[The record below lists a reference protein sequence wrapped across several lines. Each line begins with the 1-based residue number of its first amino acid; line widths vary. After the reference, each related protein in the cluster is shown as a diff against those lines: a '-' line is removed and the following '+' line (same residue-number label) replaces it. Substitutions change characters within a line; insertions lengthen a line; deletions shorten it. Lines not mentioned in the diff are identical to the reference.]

1 MLVSRAIRNENKV
14 INTSL
19 LPSNNNSPTPVS
31 SLEGA
36 LTVGDVPKQRKRNLQ
51 ECVSGPPNLS
61 SRLGSTETPNHSPM
75 LGSVETTTT
84 FILEDGPQRQ
94 KRGKFRNTTVIDIDS
109 DSETPTASGATVS
122 SNPSPTP
129 RSKFIEKV
137 VHHPLSDHNE
147 DQSDFVLETT
157 IAGSSEIRLI
167 HCSKN
172 HPLDLF
178 VRGVRTKY
186 GLRPDQEIVGIRVK
200 SGQKTFKLDLGEA
213 RDWMYVSTVI
223 MKNGAKG
230 EMVISIK

>member
-1 MLVSRAIRNENKV
+1 MLVSRVIRNENKV
-14 INTSL
+14 FNASL
-19 LPSNNNSPTPVS
+19 LPSNNNSPTPVN

-36 LTVGDVPKQRKRNLQ
+36 LTVGDVSKQRKRNLQ
-51 ECVSGPPNLS
+51 ECVLGLPNL
-61 SRLGSTETPNHSPM
+61 PPM
-75 LGSVETTTT
+75 LGSAQTTTA

-94 KRGKFRNTTVIDIDS
+94 KRGKFRNRTVIDIDS
-109 DSETPTASGATVS
+109 DSEPPTTSGATVS
-122 SNPSPTP
+122 SNPSPTPTPTPTP

-137 VHHPLSDHNE
+137 VHHPLSGHNE

-157 IAGSSEIRLI
+157 LAGSSEIRLI

-178 VRGVRTKY
+178 VRAVRTKY

-200 SGQKTFKLDLGEA
+200 SGQKTFKLDLGES
-213 RDWMYVSTVI
+213 RDWVYVSTVI